1 MRIKTPTAISKERL
15 VKKQTELQSKR
26 DIIHGE
32 MMELD
37 SLLPS
42 FPEEGSSEFYQKK
55 NLLDR
60 LNKASEAIAR
70 VDLEIVRLEEAQA
83 RWWSLTLQLVVIAA
97 FGAFMIHSFLPLGWK
112 ASLVVASFLSII
124 LVELERVVETSQKIL
139 NLAVVNEARRDA
151 AEKDISFPEAQKE
164 WERFRLN

>member
-1 MRIKTPTAISKERL
+1 
-15 VKKQTELQSKR
+15 
-26 DIIHGE
+26 
-32 MMELD
+32 
-37 SLLPS
+37 
-42 FPEEGSSEFYQKK
+42 
-55 NLLDR
+55 
-60 LNKASEAIAR
+60 
-70 VDLEIVRLEEAQA
+70 
-83 RWWSLTLQLVVIAA
+83 
-97 FGAFMIHSFLPLGWK
+97 LGWK